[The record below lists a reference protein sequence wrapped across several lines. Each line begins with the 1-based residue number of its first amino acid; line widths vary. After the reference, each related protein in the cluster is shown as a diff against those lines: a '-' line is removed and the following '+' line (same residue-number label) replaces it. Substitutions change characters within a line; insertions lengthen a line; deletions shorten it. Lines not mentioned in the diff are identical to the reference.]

1 MANYQNPVQTT
12 LKSRI
17 KLETP
22 VTVRTFAL
30 GITSLNLLDLN
41 DIDATELEDGA
52 MMIYDADTAK
62 FKLTAT
68 IDHPRSKTRII
79 GGKY

>member
-1 MANYQNPVQTT
+1 MSN
-12 LKSRI
+12 RI
-17 KLETP
+17 KTRVKLDTP

-41 DIDATELEDGA
+41 DIDATDLEDGA
-52 MMIYDADTAK
+52 MMIYDSDTAK
-62 FKLTAT
+62 FKLTSI
-68 IDHPRSKTRII
+68 IDHPRSKTTII

>member
-1 MANYQNPVQTT
+1 MTT
-12 LKSRI
+12 ALRSKI
-17 KLETP
+17 KLDTP

-68 IDHPRSKTRII
+68 VDHPRSKVKII

>member
-1 MANYQNPVQTT
+1 MSTA
-12 LKSRI
+12 LKSKIR
-17 KLETP
+17 LDTP

-68 IDHPRSKTRII
+68 VDHPRSKTKII

>member
-1 MANYQNPVQTT
+1 MPTYQNPVQTT

-68 IDHPRSKTRII
+68 VDHPRSKTRII

>member
-1 MANYQNPVQTT
+1 MTT
-12 LKSRI
+12 IRSKIRLD
-17 KLETP
+17 TP

-41 DIDATELEDGA
+41 DVDSTELEDGA

-68 IDHPRSKTRII
+68 IDHPRSKVKII

>member
-1 MANYQNPVQTT
+1 MSTA
-12 LKSRI
+12 LRSKI

-41 DIDATELEDGA
+41 DVDATELEDGA

-68 IDHPRSKTRII
+68 VDHPRSKVKII

>member
-1 MANYQNPVQTT
+1 MSVA
-12 LKSRI
+12 LKSKIR
-17 KLETP
+17 LDTP

-41 DIDATELEDGA
+41 DVDATELEDGA

-68 IDHPRSKTRII
+68 IDHPRSKTKII

>member
-1 MANYQNPVQTT
+1 MSTA
-12 LKSRI
+12 LKTKIR
-17 KLETP
+17 LDTP

-41 DIDATELEDGA
+41 DVDATELEDGA

-68 IDHPRSKTRII
+68 VDHPRSKVKII

>member
-1 MANYQNPVQTT
+1 MSVA
-12 LKSRI
+12 LKSKIR
-17 KLETP
+17 LDTP

-41 DIDATELEDGA
+41 DVDATELEDGA

-68 IDHPRSKTRII
+68 VDHPRSKTKII

>member
-1 MANYQNPVQTT
+1 MSTAIRSKIR
-12 LKSRI
+12 LD
-17 KLETP
+17 TP

-52 MMIYDADTAK
+52 MMIYDSETQK

-68 IDHPRSKTRII
+68 IDHPRAKTKII

>member
-1 MANYQNPVQTT
+1 MSTA
-12 LKSRI
+12 LRSKI

-41 DIDATELEDGA
+41 DVDATELTDGA

-68 IDHPRSKTRII
+68 IDHPRSKVKII

>member
-1 MANYQNPVQTT
+1 MSN
-12 LKSRI
+12 RI
-17 KLETP
+17 KTRVRLDTP

-41 DIDATELEDGA
+41 DIDATDLEDGA
-52 MMIYDADTAK
+52 MMIYDGDTAK
-62 FKLTAT
+62 FKLTST
-68 IDHPRSKTRII
+68 IDHPRSKTTII

>member
-1 MANYQNPVQTT
+1 MPTYQNPVQTT

-62 FKLTAT
+62 FKLTNI
-68 IDHPRSKTRII
+68 IDHPRSKVKII